1 MSKAQ
6 NSVLKR
12 EQMNVIEV
20 PDKKIIAV
28 NDENCVKSINT
39 EENQEM
45 VKEDENEMDISMNDD
60 ELPPNNQS

>member
-28 NDENCVKSINT
+28 NDENCVKSIIT
-39 EENQEM
+39 ENQEM
-45 VKEDENEMDISMNDD
+45 VKEDDNEMDISMNDD

>member
-28 NDENCVKSINT
+28 NDVNCVVIK
-39 EENQEM
+39 ENQEM
-45 VKEDENEMDISMNDD
+45 VKENDNDMDISMNDD